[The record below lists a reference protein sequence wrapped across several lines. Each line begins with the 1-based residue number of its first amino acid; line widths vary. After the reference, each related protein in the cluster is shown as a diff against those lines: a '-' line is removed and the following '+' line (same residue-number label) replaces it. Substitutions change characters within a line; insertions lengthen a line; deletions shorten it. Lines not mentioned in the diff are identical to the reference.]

1 MGYFYVNQVV
11 YGGYLDKPAAVFRTK
26 NGQEAWCFSIKV
38 KKADNIYGYVSCMV
52 YNAHLMDIT
61 EQYMIEANV
70 GKRLLV
76 SGETGFASKSQ
87 AVILL
92 LGSVTF
98 VDDFIDREELERRQA
113 NMPDFSDD

>member
-26 NGQEAWCFSIKV
+26 NGQEAWWFSIKV
-38 KKADNIYGYVSCMV
+38 KKADNIYGYV
-52 YNAHLMDIT
+52 MDIT